1 VAITAGPLALVGG
14 DEFHPGNEVQ
24 DALLCEAAAGRPAYI
39 VATAARDSPE
49 AAVATAQRWFRRF
62 DVDITELRVRTIT
75 EARSTATAELAR
87 GAGLIYICG
96 GDPGRVV
103 QVLRGTLV
111 WEAIRQSWR
120 DGCALGGSSAGA
132 MALCEWSLVRRGFPG
147 HTDRRGLEGLN
158 LVPASA
164 FLPHYDTFG
173 ERWIPSAQESVG
185 ADTLLIGVDERSAAV
200 WIDGAWSA
208 MGPGRVVLVRGD
220 ERTVFPALSP
230 IEGLP
235 QPDAG

>member
-1 VAITAGPLALVGG
+1 
-14 DEFHPGNEVQ
+14 
-24 DALLCEAAAGRPAYI
+24 
-39 VATAARDSPE
+39 
-49 AAVATAQRWFRRF
+49 
-62 DVDITELRVRTIT
+62 
-75 EARSTATAELAR
+75 
-87 GAGLIYICG
+87 
-96 GDPGRVV
+96 V
-103 QVLRGTLV
+103 QVVRGTLV

-220 ERTVFPALSP
+220 ERTVFPAPSP